1 MGLCRASVSDADTRR
16 FTERSGGDASDTD
29 GQPARASK
37 RERTSQT
44 PYNSTQMSVL
54 GIGVDLVEC
63 ARIQRSIERFGDR
76 FLHRVFTDGE
86 IEYSMSMKFP
96 ARHLA
101 ARFAAK
107 EAVSKAFG
115 TGIGK
120 AMGWR
125 DIDVRK
131 KESGEPFL
139 VFSGPAKELA
149 ARRGV
154 TSALITLSHTEHH
167 AMASVV
173 LEGATSQP
181 D

>member
-1 MGLCRASVSDADTRR
+1 
-16 FTERSGGDASDTD
+16 
-29 GQPARASK
+29 
-37 RERTSQT
+37 
-44 PYNSTQMSVL
+44 MSVL

-63 ARIQRSIERFGDR
+63 ARIQHSLDRFGEK
-76 FLHRVFTDGE
+76 FLHRVFTEGE
-86 IEYSMSMKFP
+86 IAYSMSMKFP

-125 DIDVRK
+125 DIDIQK
-131 KESGEPFL
+131 KKSGEPFL
-139 VFSGPAKELA
+139 VFDGGAKELSIQ
-149 ARRGV
+149 RGV
-154 TSALITLSHTEHH
+154 RAALISLSHTENH
-167 AMASVV
+167 AMACVV
-173 LEGATSQP
+173 LDGK

>member
-1 MGLCRASVSDADTRR
+1 
-16 FTERSGGDASDTD
+16 
-29 GQPARASK
+29 
-37 RERTSQT
+37 
-44 PYNSTQMSVL
+44 MSVI

-63 ARIQRSIERFGDR
+63 ARIQRSIDRFGDR

-101 ARFAAK
+101 ARFAGK
-107 EAVSKAFG
+107 EAVAKAFG

-125 DIDVRK
+125 NIDIQK

-139 VFSGPAKELA
+139 IFSGPAHELA
-149 ARRGV
+149 TKRGI
-154 TSALITLSHTEHH
+154 TSAFITLSHTEHH
-167 AMASVV
+167 AVACVV
-173 LEGATSQP
+173 LEG
-181 D
+181 

>member
-1 MGLCRASVSDADTRR
+1 
-16 FTERSGGDASDTD
+16 
-29 GQPARASK
+29 
-37 RERTSQT
+37 
-44 PYNSTQMSVL
+44 MSVI

-63 ARIQRSIERFGDR
+63 GRIERSLDR
-76 FLHRVFTDGE
+76 FGEKFLRRVFTEGE

-125 DIDVRK
+125 NIDIRK
-131 KESGEPFL
+131 KKSGEPFL
-139 VFSGPAKELA
+139 VFSGSAQELA
-149 ARRGV
+149 EKRGV
-154 TSALITLSHTEHH
+154 TSALVTLSHTEQH
-167 AMASVV
+167 AMAAVV
-173 LEGATSQP
+173 LES
-181 D
+181 

>member
-1 MGLCRASVSDADTRR
+1 
-16 FTERSGGDASDTD
+16 
-29 GQPARASK
+29 
-37 RERTSQT
+37 
-44 PYNSTQMSVL
+44 MSVIGL
-54 GIGVDLVEC
+54 GVDLVEC
-63 ARIQRSIERFGDR
+63 ARIQHSLDRFGER
-76 FLHRVFTDGE
+76 FLHRVFTAGE

-125 DIDVRK
+125 DIDVQK
-131 KESGEPFL
+131 KPSGEPFL
-139 VFSGPAKELA
+139 VFSGLAKELS
-149 ARRGV
+149 RERGV

-173 LEGATSQP
+173 LEG
-181 D
+181 DR

>member
-1 MGLCRASVSDADTRR
+1 
-16 FTERSGGDASDTD
+16 
-29 GQPARASK
+29 
-37 RERTSQT
+37 
-44 PYNSTQMSVL
+44 MSVI

-63 ARIQRSIERFGDR
+63 ARIERSLDRFGEK
-76 FLHRVFTDGE
+76 FLRRVFTEGE

-125 DIDVRK
+125 NIDIRK
-131 KESGEPFL
+131 KKSGEPFL
-139 VFSGPAKELA
+139 VFSGPAQELA
-149 ARRGV
+149 SKRSV
-154 TSALITLSHTEHH
+154 TSTLITLSHTDHH
-167 AMASVV
+167 AMACVV
-173 LEGATSQP
+173 LEN
-181 D
+181 

>member
-1 MGLCRASVSDADTRR
+1 MSDGIGKRR
-16 FTERSGGDASDTD
+16 FTE
-29 GQPARASK
+29 
-37 RERTSQT
+37 T
-44 PYNSTQMSVL
+44 PYNSPMSVI

-63 ARIQRSIERFGDR
+63 ERIERSLERFGEK
-76 FLHRVFTDGE
+76 FLRRVFTEGE

-125 DIDVRK
+125 NIDIRK
-131 KESGEPFL
+131 KKSGEPFL
-139 VFSGPAKELA
+139 VFSGPAQELA
-149 ARRGV
+149 TKRGV
-154 TSALITLSHTEHH
+154 ISALITLSHTDRH
-167 AMASVV
+167 AMACVV
-173 LEGATSQP
+173 LEA
-181 D
+181 

>member
-1 MGLCRASVSDADTRR
+1 
-16 FTERSGGDASDTD
+16 
-29 GQPARASK
+29 
-37 RERTSQT
+37 
-44 PYNSTQMSVL
+44 MSVL

-63 ARIQRSIERFGDR
+63 ARIEGSLERFGEK

-86 IEYSMSMKFP
+86 IAYSMSMKFP

-125 DIDVRK
+125 NIDVQK
-131 KESGEPFL
+131 KPSGEPFL
-139 VFSGPAKELA
+139 VFSGPAQELA
-149 ARRGV
+149 AKRGV

-167 AMASVV
+167 AIACIV
-173 LEGATSQP
+173 LDG
-181 D
+181 